1 MNIRYW
7 FILCVLL
14 LASCAREEAQ
24 EEVSKVP
31 VTDQPTERFVR
42 EQLMNERGEL
52 RTNVTTQR
60 DHYLS
65 ESLGLWLQYLVQV
78 DDQATFEQMRPTI
91 RSWMTADGAVYWV
104 RDNGKYG
111 ASNASIDDLR
121 IASAYVE
128 AYEKWGQ
135 EEDYA
140 IAEEIVHYFA
150 KNQVVN
156 GFFLDFYDLII
167 QKEGN
172 VQTTSY
178 YDERALRQF
187 ASYGWLDDAF
197 VERWIQQRQTE
208 PTDGSI
214 YPPTR
219 YVVDRAQYEFDEE
232 VNGIDIA
239 YTLFHREEWT
249 AKEHHLYESWRNVF
263 MEEGVLVGRMD
274 RQSKPL
280 ASFESPAMYALLG
293 RAALRQGDGAF
304 AQQLY
309 AKLLDMQSKSAGKEG
324 QFVDERTGDLHVF
337 DHLLF
342 LIFEQEVAYDN
353 MG

>member
-1 MNIRYW
+1 MKARYW
-7 FILCVLL
+7 LVICFFL
-14 LASCAREEAQ
+14 LASCARDEGVDD
-24 EEVSKVP
+24 VSKEP
-31 VTDQPTERFVR
+31 VTNQPTERFVR

-52 RTNVTTQR
+52 RTNVTTER

-65 ESLGLWLQYLVQV
+65 ESLGLWLQYLVQIG
-78 DDQATFEQMRPTI
+78 DQATFEQMRPTI
-91 RSWMTADGAVYWV
+91 RSWMTVDGAVYWV
-104 RDNGKYG
+104 RDDGKYG

-121 IASAYVE
+121 IASAYVN
-128 AYEKWGQ
+128 AYEKWGK
-135 EEDYA
+135 EEDYI
-140 IAEEIVHYFA
+140 IAEEIVHFFS

-156 GFFLDFYDLII
+156 SLFIDFYDLTV

-187 ASYGWLDDAF
+187 VSYGLLEEKV
-197 VERWIQQRQTE
+197 VEQWIQQRKQE

-219 YVVDRAQYEFDEE
+219 YVVDRGQYEFDEE

-249 AKEHHLYESWRNVF
+249 AKEHHLYESWRNLF
-263 MEEGVLVGRMD
+263 MAEGILVGRMD

-280 ASFESPAMYALLG
+280 VSFESPAMYALLG
-293 RAALRQGDGAF
+293 RVALRQGDDVF

-324 QFVDERTGDLHVF
+324 QFVDEQTGDLHVF

-353 MG
+353 ME